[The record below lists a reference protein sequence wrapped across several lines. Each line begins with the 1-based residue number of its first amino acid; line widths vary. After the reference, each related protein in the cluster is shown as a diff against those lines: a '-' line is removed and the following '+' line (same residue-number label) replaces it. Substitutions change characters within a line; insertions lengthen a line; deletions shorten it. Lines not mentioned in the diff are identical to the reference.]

1 MIAEAWKTDLRE
13 IPSTTGL
20 ASAGS
25 TVAGAAGVCQL
36 LSETCKAV
44 VLCRNNKNAFVK

>member
-13 IPSTTGL
+13 MPSTPGL

-25 TVAGAAGVCQL
+25 TVSWSGKRLPAACRDMRG
-36 LSETCKAV
+36 SRAV
-44 VLCRNNKNAFVK
+44 QKQ